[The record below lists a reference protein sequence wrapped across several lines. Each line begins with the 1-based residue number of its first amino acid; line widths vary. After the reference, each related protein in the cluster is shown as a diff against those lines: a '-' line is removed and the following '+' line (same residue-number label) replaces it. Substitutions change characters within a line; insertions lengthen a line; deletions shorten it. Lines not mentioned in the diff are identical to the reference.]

1 MNRKELI
8 TVSLISIAVILLLDL
23 LTNSLDTTH
32 NGWDFVYYIAM
43 AKDGLNAEP
52 LASPF
57 AYRFLI
63 PGLVNL
69 LSRTGLS
76 IESGFKLIAYIG
88 AFTQLTGIFLFVRW
102 LGRSSRGAWI
112 ALLVTAFSLFN
123 VKFLIFDPFRPDH
136 LAYALILL
144 QTYFAL
150 KRKFLPLL
158 LLTLIGSMLREF
170 TLIPIF
176 AYIFMLTREKVE
188 RSIIIQ
194 QGIISLVLIL
204 LAMILPR
211 IWIPV
216 TESYQLIDLSAN
228 GLLYAIV
235 LPFIPSFPVN
245 FIFSIL
251 AYFLPLFLLVSPKE
265 IRFAVQELPESQRWY
280 LAGYTILVLLLSFF
294 GGTDY
299 NRFATFLFLPQVMLL
314 GTLENKVTNQ
324 KLIIVLACL
333 FIFNRL
339 WMYFP
344 DWDIQTYRNFYGGFA
359 LQLNIHTLY
368 RILEL
373 AGFIFIGYFL
383 HRRDTLNN
391 SQM

>member
-1 MNRKELI
+1 MNRKEII
-8 TVSLISIAVILLLDL
+8 TVSLVSIAVILLLDL
-23 LTNSLDTTH
+23 LTNSLDTTR
-32 NGWDFVYYIAM
+32 NVWDFVYYISM

-265 IRFAVQELPESQRWY
+265 VRFAVQELPESQRWY

-383 HRRDTLNN
+383 HRRGILNN

>member
-1 MNRKELI
+1 MNRKEII
-8 TVSLISIAVILLLDL
+8 TVSLVSIAVILLLDL
-23 LTNSLDTTH
+23 LTNSLDTTR
-32 NGWDFVYYIAM
+32 NVWDFVYYISM

-88 AFTQLTGIFLFVRW
+88 AFTQLTGIFLFIRW

-265 IRFAVQELPESQRWY
+265 VRFAVQELPESQRWY

-383 HRRDTLNN
+383 HRRGILNN

>member
-1 MNRKELI
+1 M
-8 TVSLISIAVILLLDL
+8 
-23 LTNSLDTTH
+23 
-32 NGWDFVYYIAM
+32 
-43 AKDGLNAEP
+43 
-52 LASPF
+52 
-57 AYRFLI
+57 
-63 PGLVNL
+63 
-69 LSRTGLS
+69 
-76 IESGFKLIAYIG
+76 
-88 AFTQLTGIFLFVRW
+88 
-102 LGRSSRGAWI
+102 
-112 ALLVTAFSLFN
+112 
-123 VKFLIFDPFRPDH
+123 
-136 LAYALILL
+136 

-265 IRFAVQELPESQRWY
+265 VRFAVQELPESQRWY

-383 HRRDTLNN
+383 HRRGILNN

>member
-1 MNRKELI
+1 MNRKEII
-8 TVSLISIAVILLLDL
+8 TVSLVSIAVILLLDL
-23 LTNSLDTTH
+23 LTNSLDTTR
-32 NGWDFVYYIAM
+32 NVWDFVYYISM

-69 LSRTGLS
+69 MSRTGLS

-265 IRFAVQELPESQRWY
+265 VRFAVQELPESQRWY

-344 DWDIQTYRNFYGGFA
+344 DWNIQTYRNFYGGFA

-383 HRRDTLNN
+383 HRRGILNN

>member
-1 MNRKELI
+1 MNRKEII

>member
-1 MNRKELI
+1 MNRKEII
-8 TVSLISIAVILLLDL
+8 TVSLVSIAVILLLDL
-23 LTNSLDTTH
+23 LTNSLDTTR
-32 NGWDFVYYIAM
+32 NVWDFVYYISM

-235 LPFIPSFPVN
+235 LPFIPSFPIN

-265 IRFAVQELPESQRWY
+265 VRFAVQELPESQRWY

-383 HRRDTLNN
+383 HRRGILNN

>member
-1 MNRKELI
+1 MNRKEII
-8 TVSLISIAVILLLDL
+8 TVSLVSIAVILLLDL
-23 LTNSLDTTH
+23 LTNSLDTTR
-32 NGWDFVYYIAM
+32 NVWDFVYYISM

-69 LSRTGLS
+69 MSRTGLS

-265 IRFAVQELPESQRWY
+265 VRFAVQELPESQRWY

-383 HRRDTLNN
+383 HRRGILNN